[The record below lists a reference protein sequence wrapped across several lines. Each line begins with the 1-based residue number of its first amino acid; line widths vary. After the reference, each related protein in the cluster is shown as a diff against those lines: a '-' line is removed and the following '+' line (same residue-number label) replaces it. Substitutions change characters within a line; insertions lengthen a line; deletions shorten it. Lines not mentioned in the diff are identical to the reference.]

1 MRILVTGGCGFI
13 GTNLCRLL
21 IKQGHHV
28 ICLDNCSSG
37 KKDNIKSL
45 LSHPHFV
52 FVEGDVMDTTL
63 GMVDQIYHLAC
74 PASPKNYQKD
84 PIATAKTN
92 FIGTLNMLNLAKSTN
107 ARILL
112 SSTSEIYGDPQVSPQ
127 SESYWGNVNSIGIRS
142 CYDEGKRIA
151 ETLMMD
157 YNRMFGIDVRIA
169 RIFNTYGPFLAHNDG
184 RVVSNFIIQA
194 LSGEDITIYGD
205 GQQTR
210 SFCYVDDL
218 LSGLVKLMNSDHV
231 GPVNLGNPNEL
242 TILDLSNK
250 IIELTES
257 KSRIIFC
264 PLPEDDPKVRKPDI
278 TKAKGLLEWFPDISL
293 ETGLKLTIQYFKNGA

>member
-1 MRILVTGGCGFI
+1 
-13 GTNLCRLL
+13 
-21 IKQGHHV
+21 
-28 ICLDNCSSG
+28 
-37 KKDNIKSL
+37 
-45 LSHPHFV
+45 
-52 FVEGDVMDTTL
+52 
-63 GMVDQIYHLAC
+63 
-74 PASPKNYQKD
+74 
-84 PIATAKTN
+84 
-92 FIGTLNMLNLAKSTN
+92 
-107 ARILL
+107 
-112 SSTSEIYGDPQVSPQ
+112 
-127 SESYWGNVNSIGIRS
+127 
-142 CYDEGKRIA
+142 
-151 ETLMMD
+151 
-157 YNRMFGIDVRIA
+157 MFGIDVRIA